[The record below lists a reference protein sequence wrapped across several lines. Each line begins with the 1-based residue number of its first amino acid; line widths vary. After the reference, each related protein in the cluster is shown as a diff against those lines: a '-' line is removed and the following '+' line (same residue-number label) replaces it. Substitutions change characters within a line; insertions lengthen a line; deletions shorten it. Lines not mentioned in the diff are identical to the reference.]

1 MNGPRAKELSGHRLK
16 SLYRMTSE
24 PTTEANTIS
33 GPQNLHSPTT
43 AAAFPYLQSFA
54 AGTATPPFTSAEQ
67 QLSGALYGAPMMCS
81 PTLAVQP
88 EYILPSNHA
97 SPQYYGVYQAY
108 PPSLQQAAGLERLQS
123 PLEQSAAAHPYPMEA
138 RLPFSPPLQLLAPQ
152 LSPTNAWTSYPSST
166 YAPVVANLTAA
177 TAASCPVP
185 LASQD
190 GLMQP
195 VKQGRP
201 TKPPYSYIALIAMAI
216 ENSISKK
223 ATLADIC
230 LYIKEKFPY
239 YRENCK
245 QGWENSIRHNLS
257 LNECFVKI
265 PREQGK
271 PGKGHYW
278 MLDPASRNMF
288 MDGSLRRRKKRFKR
302 SESTPE
308 PETMSISTDSNYDA
322 TKELDAKHAPG
333 DDSNIK
339 EASSSPVDRFSGQ
352 PARHD
357 MQQACSQVPSG
368 SPNLTDSAVTPDKQ
382 VETLTSSTAPLHA
395 VSGAPPL
402 ASSAGNTSFLVPPT
416 LQVPLQ
422 PFAQACHTPQGGVI
436 TPAASFSIVPNG
448 SWANWGTSTAQQY
461 ATWPSYMSYPTLLP
475 EQSLPPQA
483 QKL

>member
-1 MNGPRAKELSGHRLK
+1 MDGLK
-16 SLYRMTSE
+16 THKNSPLLLESLCRMTSE
-24 PTTEANTIS
+24 PITEVVSVS
-33 GPQNLHSPTT
+33 GPQNLQSPT
-43 AAAFPYLQSFA
+43 AASAAFPHLQSFA
-54 AGTATPPFTSAEQ
+54 AGTAAPFLRNTEP
-67 QLSGALYGAPMMCS
+67 QLSLFHYGAPMMCS

-97 SPQYYGVYQAY
+97 APQYYGIYQAY
-108 PPSLQQAAGLERLQS
+108 PPSVQQAAGQERLQS
-123 PLEQSAAAHPYPMEA
+123 PLGQCAAAHPFPMEA
-138 RLPFSPPLQLLAPQ
+138 RLPLSPPVQLVAPQ
-152 LSPTNAWTSYPSST
+152 LSPTNAWTSCSTST
-166 YAPVVANLTAA
+166 YAPLAANLSAAA
-177 TAASCPVP
+177 TTCPAP

-190 GLMQP
+190 AGLMQP

-216 ENSISKK
+216 ENSLSKR

-230 LYIKEKFPY
+230 LYIKENFPY

-302 SESTPE
+302 SESTSE
-308 PETMSISTDSNYDA
+308 PEATSTGTDYDTPA
-322 TKELDAKHAPG
+322 EVDTKHTEDG
-333 DDSNIK
+333 SNIQK
-339 EASSSPVDRFSGQ
+339 ALPSPVDMPSDQ

-357 MQQACSQVPSG
+357 LHQACGRVAS
-368 SPNLTDSAVTPDKQ
+368 SPDLADSAVTPEQ
-382 VETLTSSTAPLHA
+382 VETLTSSTAPLHG
-395 VSGAPPL
+395 VSGAPHL
-402 ASSAGNTSFLVPPT
+402 ASSTGNTSLLVPPT
-416 LQVPLQ
+416 LKVPLQ
-422 PFAQACHTPQGGVI
+422 PFAQACHPPHGAGINPT
-436 TPAASFSIVPNG
+436 ASFSIVPNAP
-448 SWANWGTSTAQQY
+448 WASWGTSSSQQY
-461 ATWPSYMSYPTLLP
+461 AAWPSYMSYPTLRP
-475 EQSLPPQA
+475 DQNQS